1 MLKKALYSVL
11 TILIATA
18 AVFGVSILFLTVMQ
32 HTLPISAEVTSSQI
46 SSRPISSAIST
57 SSYSSS
63 SAVNESSLSEQP
75 LLQEEWPL
83 ILVNDEH
90 LLPEDYKL
98 ELAQVQNVMVDSR
111 IASLLAEMI
120 AAGEKDGVHLVL
132 SSAYR
137 SPQRQSQLFEQA
149 VNENK
154 NEGMDSS
161 EAEAVA
167 ANSIARPGSSE
178 HSTGLAIDFN
188 GVSEDFDTT
197 PEYLWLMKH
206 AEDYG
211 FILRYREEK
220 ESITGIRF
228 EPWHFRYVGSEH
240 ARKMNR
246 LGLCLEEYVS
256 GLSTFSSR

>member
-18 AVFGVSILFLTVMQ
+18 AIFGVSMLFLAVMQ
-32 HTLPISAEVTSSQI
+32 HALPISAGAASSMA
-46 SSRPISSAIST
+46 SSRPVSSETLLSSST
-57 SSYSSS
+57 ASS
-63 SAVNESSLSEQP
+63 SAGESSASEQSFR
-75 LLQEEWPL
+75 QEEWPL

-90 LLPEDYKL
+90 PLPDDYEI
-98 ELAQVQNVMVDSR
+98 ELAQVQGVMVDSR
-111 IASLLAEMI
+111 IASLLEEMI

-149 VNENK
+149 VNENR

-178 HSTGLAIDFN
+178 HSSGLAVDFN
-188 GVSEDFDTT
+188 GVSEEFDTT
-197 PEYLWLMKH
+197 PEYRWLMKH
-206 AEDYG
+206 AADYG
-211 FILRYREEK
+211 FILRYAEEK

-240 ARKMNR
+240 AREINR
-246 LGLCLEEYVS
+246 LGLCLEEYAGS
-256 GLSTFSSR
+256 PSASSR